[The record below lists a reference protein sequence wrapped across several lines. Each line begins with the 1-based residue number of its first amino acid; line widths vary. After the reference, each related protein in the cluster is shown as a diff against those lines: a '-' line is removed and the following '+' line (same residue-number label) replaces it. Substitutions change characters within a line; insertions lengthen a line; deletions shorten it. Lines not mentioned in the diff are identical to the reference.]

1 MSDSVFE
8 KAVRLKGYG
17 SYSKGK
23 SRSCVEGVKSLKG
36 GKVNVTVI
44 ESLEDYVR
52 FVDTLKTDF
61 VNPVFY
67 RGQTNA
73 NYLLTPYSLRN
84 NPANENLMIE
94 AFSRYFSNEVDAC
107 RNAVEKLALMQHFGL
122 KTRFLDISENPLAA
136 LYFACVPGKKFRK
149 PAANGE
155 PEAWGEIVLFRE
167 PEKKDNKT
175 KPARPKTAES
185 SDASIIANT
194 AFMERGFHLWKLG
207 SLWKKDANQA
217 YNEKY
222 IDLRSIVR
230 KSLIVRVPQ
239 NNPRI
244 KNQRGAFILANA
256 NMACIWKDDK
266 EIKQGEL
273 TKYILQSKEEITYAS
288 LLENSP
294 FKDDLDENKTWHMNF
309 CKVKPY
315 DDDNGFEEFRTDP
328 FDLRR
333 IFYKDEKGV
342 QQVVLI
348 PPGAKDTIKDELARF
363 NIREDFIYPD
373 MDSVAN
379 VINETI
385 DKKEQDG
392 TSS

>member
-1 MSDSVFE
+1 MSDSLFE
-8 KAVRLKGYG
+8 RAVRIKGYG
-17 SYSKGK
+17 SYAEDK
-23 SRSCVEGVKSLKG
+23 SRSSVEGVKSFDG
-36 GKVNVTVI
+36 GKVKVMVI
-44 ESLEDYVR
+44 ESLDEYVR

-61 VNPVFY
+61 ENPVFY

-73 NYLLTPYSLRN
+73 NYLLSPSSLRN
-84 NPANENLMIE
+84 NPANENRMIE
-94 AFSRYFSNEVDAC
+94 AFSRYFAHEVDAC

-136 LYFACVPGKKFRK
+136 LYFACVPGKKFRTY
-149 PAANGE
+149 PASNDN
-155 PEAWGEIVLFRE
+155 WGEIVLFRE
-167 PEKKDNKT
+167 PEKDNNG

-217 YNEKY
+217 YNEKH
-222 IDLRSIVR
+222 IDLKSIVR

-244 KNQRGAFILANA
+244 KNQRGAFILTNA
-256 NMACIWKDDK
+256 NMACIWKNDK

-273 TKYILQSKEEITYAS
+273 TEYILNSEESVTYAS

-294 FKDDLDENKTWHMNF
+294 FKADLDENKTWLMNF
-309 CKVKPY
+309 WKIKPY

-333 IFYKDEKGV
+333 LFYKDEKGI

-348 PPGAKDTIKDELARF
+348 PPEAKGKIKAELARF
-363 NIREDFIYPD
+363 NITEEFIYPD

-379 VINETI
+379 EINETI
-385 DKKEQDG
+385 DRNEQDG
-392 TSS
+392 KAS

>member
-1 MSDSVFE
+1 MSDSLFE
-8 KAVRLKGYG
+8 KALKIKGYG
-17 SYSKGK
+17 SYAKDK
-23 SRSCVEGVKSLKG
+23 SRASVEGLKSFGG
-36 GKVNVTVI
+36 GKVKVTVI
-44 ESLEDYVR
+44 ESLDEYVR
-52 FVDTLKTDF
+52 FVDTLNTDF
-61 VNPVFY
+61 ENPVFY
-67 RGQTNA
+67 RGQTSA
-73 NYLLTPYSLRN
+73 NYLLSPYSLRN
-84 NPANENLMIE
+84 NPANENRMIE

-122 KTRFLDISENPLAA
+122 ETRFLDISENPLAS
-136 LYFACVPGKKFRK
+136 LYFACVPYKKFKK
-149 PAANGE
+149 PEKDGE
-155 PEAWGEIVLFRE
+155 HETWGEIVLFRE
-167 PEKKDNKT
+167 PEKDNNG

-217 YNEKY
+217 YNEKQ
-222 IDLRSIVR
+222 IDLKSIVR

-256 NMACIWKDDK
+256 NMAFIWKNGK
-266 EIKQGEL
+266 EIKHGEL
-273 TKYILQSKEEITYAS
+273 TEYILQSKESVTYTS

-294 FKDDLDENKTWHMNF
+294 FKNDLDENKTWLMNF
-309 CKVKPY
+309 WKVKPY
-315 DDDNGFEEFRTDP
+315 DDENGFEEFRTDP

-333 IFYKDEKGV
+333 LFYKDEKGM

-348 PPGAKDTIKDELARF
+348 PPEAKNKIKAELARF
-363 NIREDFIYPD
+363 NITEEFIYPD

-379 VINETI
+379 EINETI

>member
-8 KAVRLKGYG
+8 KALRIKGYG
-17 SYSKGK
+17 SYPKNK
-23 SRSCVEGVKSLKG
+23 SRASVEGVKSFKG
-36 GKVNVTVI
+36 GKVNITVI

-73 NYLLTPYSLRN
+73 NYLPVPYSLRN
-84 NPANENLMIE
+84 DPANENLMIE
-94 AFSRYFSNEVDAC
+94 AFSRYFSNEVDSC

-136 LYFACVPGKKFRK
+136 LYFACVPYKKFRK
-149 PAANGE
+149 SATNGE

-167 PEKKDNKT
+167 PEKNDDNAKL
-175 KPARPKTAES
+175 ARPKTAES
-185 SDASIIANT
+185 SNASIIANT
-194 AFMERGFHLWKLG
+194 AFMERGFHLWDLG

-222 IDLRSIVR
+222 IDLKSIVR

-256 NMACIWKDDK
+256 NMACIWKNGR

-273 TKYILQSKEEITYAS
+273 TKYILQSEEEVTYAS

-294 FKDDLDENKTWHMNF
+294 FKADLDETETWLMNF
-309 CKVKPY
+309 WKVKPY

-333 IFYKDEKGV
+333 LFYKGEKGV

-348 PPGAKDTIKDELARF
+348 PPEAKNKIKDELGRF
-363 NIREDFIYPD
+363 NITEEFIYPD

-379 VINETI
+379 EINEKV
-385 DKKEQDG
+385 DKKE
-392 TSS
+392 

>member
-1 MSDSVFE
+1 MSDSLFE
-8 KAVRLKGYG
+8 KALKIKGYG
-17 SYSKGK
+17 SYAEDK
-23 SRSCVEGVKSLKG
+23 SRSSVEGVKSFCG
-36 GKVNVTVI
+36 GKVKVTVI
-44 ESLEDYVR
+44 ESLDEYVR

-61 VNPVFY
+61 ENPVFY

-73 NYLLTPYSLRN
+73 NYTIIPYSLRN
-84 NPANENLMIE
+84 NPANENRMIE

-122 KTRFLDISENPLAA
+122 KTRFLDISENPLAS
-136 LYFACVPGKKFRK
+136 LYFACVPYKKFRK
-149 PAANGE
+149 PVADDE
-155 PEAWGEIVLFRE
+155 KTWGEIVLFRE
-167 PEKKDNKT
+167 PEKDNNG
-175 KPARPKTAES
+175 KPVRPKTAES

-217 YNEKY
+217 YNEKH
-222 IDLRSIVR
+222 IDLKSIVR

-256 NMACIWKDDK
+256 NMACISKNDK

-273 TKYILQSKEEITYAS
+273 TEYILQSKESVTYAS
-288 LLENSP
+288 LLEDSP
-294 FKDDLDENKTWHMNF
+294 FKNDLDENKTWLMNF
-309 CKVKPY
+309 WKVKPY
-315 DDDNGFEEFRTDP
+315 DDENGFEEFRTDP

-333 IFYKDEKGV
+333 LFYKDEKGI

-348 PPGAKDTIKDELARF
+348 PPEAKDKIKNELRRF
-363 NIREDFIYPD
+363 NITEEFIYPD

-379 VINETI
+379 EINETI
-385 DKKEQDG
+385 DRNE
-392 TSS
+392 